1 MFVYIVDIDG
11 HRICEYARELCL
23 ETLPNLDTGKL
34 TDDVPCT
41 FNDSVA
47 VQLQSL
53 TACPIK
59 RLKVLYNNSDIFM
72 TENCYERLRLYE
84 KLVRPAYAI
93 T

>member
-23 ETLPNLDTGKL
+23 NVLSDLDTGRL

-47 VQLQSL
+47 EQLQSL
-53 TACPIK
+53 TDQPIK
-59 RLKVLYNNSDIFM
+59 RLKVLYNSSDIFM

-84 KLVRPAYAI
+84 KLV
-93 T
+93 

>member
-1 MFVYIVDIDG
+1 MFVYIVDIDR

-41 FNDSVA
+41 FNGSVA
-47 VQLQSL
+47 EQLQSL
-53 TACPIK
+53 TGQPIK
-59 RLKVLYNNSDIFM
+59 RLKVLYNSSDVFM

-84 KLVRPAYAI
+84 KLV
-93 T
+93 